1 MGDKLGKIA
10 AFIAKGKFT
19 QVTVKTHGAELKSA
33 RHYITA
39 AVSAGIVE
47 GPEVNLV
54 NSAAIAKE
62 KGHEVN
68 LESLKHLFLCHV
80 VKSFP
85 CCVLLILDEGKK
97 MEYRGKN

>member
-1 MGDKLGKIA
+1 MGVKLGKIA

-85 CCVLLILDEGKK
+85 CCVLL
-97 MEYRGKN
+97 M

>member
-1 MGDKLGKIA
+1 MGNKLGKVA
-10 AFIAKGKFT
+10 ACIAKGNFT
-19 QVTVKTHGAELKSA
+19 QVAVKTHGADLKSA
-33 RHYITA
+33 RHFITA
-39 AVSAGIVE
+39 AVSAGIVA

-68 LESLKHLFLCHV
+68 LESLKHLFLCHA

-85 CCVLLILDEGKK
+85 CGVQL
-97 MEYRGKN
+97 M